1 MPAFRGHWF
10 SEFLPIAQCDLR
22 ANLKANH
29 ICNAGTC
36 RWRHTR
42 GQRVAVSIEGSDSDS
57 ASEKAIRLTQQV
69 KKSTVEILSIFELLV
84 NIKILWA
91 VSIFVKRS

>member
-10 SEFLPIAQCDLR
+10 CEFLPIAQYDLR
-22 ANLKANH
+22 ASLKANH

-42 GQRVAVSIEGSDSDS
+42 GQRVAVSIEESDSDS
-57 ASEKAIRLTQQV
+57 ASERAIRLTQQV
-69 KKSTVEILSIFELLV
+69 KRSTVEILSIFEVLV
-84 NIKILWA
+84 NIKIL
-91 VSIFVKRS
+91 

>member
-22 ANLKANH
+22 ASLKANH

-42 GQRVAVSIEGSDSDS
+42 GQHVAVSIEGSDSDS

-69 KKSTVEILSIFELLV
+69 KNLLETTETQPESKTQAGQ
-84 NIKILWA
+84 NLQE
-91 VSIFVKRS
+91 